1 MKSGDGGPGAVSF
14 RREKFVPRGGPDG
27 GNGGRGGDVILVAD
41 RSLTTLLEYR
51 HKRRHKAR
59 NGQPGG
65 SKDCT
70 GADGADA
77 ELRVPVGTQVYDADT
92 GELLGDLAEDA
103 ARVVIAKGGRGG
115 RGNANFATSTN
126 RTPEHAQPG
135 EKGVEL
141 DLKLELKLIA
151 DVGLLGFPNA
161 GKSTLVSR
169 ISRARPRVAD
179 YPFTTLTPNLGVVR
193 VDTDRSYVVADLPG
207 LIEGAAEGAGL
218 GHQFLRHLE
227 RTRLFL
233 HLVTIDL
240 DPDRDPVGDYRA
252 LRGELERFEPTLLE
266 RPSVVVV
273 SQVDRTDV
281 RERVEAI
288 RDELEV
294 EAGPILAISAVTG
307 EGVDALLNRVSAEL
321 LRLGLWGGTS
331 DD

>member
-27 GNGGRGGDVILVAD
+27 GNGGRGGDVIFVAD

-65 SKDCT
+65 AKDCT

-103 ARVVIAKGGRGG
+103 ARMIIAKGGRGG

-141 DLKLELKLIA
+141 DLTLELKLIA

-179 YPFTTLTPNLGVVR
+179 YPFTTLSPNLGVVR

-233 HLVTIDL
+233 HLVTVDL
-240 DPDRDPVGDYRA
+240 DPARDPVGDYRA
-252 LRGELERFEPTLLE
+252 LRGELGRFEPTLLE

-288 RDELEV
+288 RDELEA

-307 EGVDALLNRVSAEL
+307 EGVDVLLNRVSSEL
-321 LRLGLWGGTS
+321 LRLGLWGGAP
-331 DD
+331 DF

>member
-1 MKSGDGGPGAVSF
+1 M
-14 RREKFVPRGGPDG
+14 
-27 GNGGRGGDVILVAD
+27 ILVAD

>member
-1 MKSGDGGPGAVSF
+1 
-14 RREKFVPRGGPDG
+14 
-27 GNGGRGGDVILVAD
+27 VILVAD